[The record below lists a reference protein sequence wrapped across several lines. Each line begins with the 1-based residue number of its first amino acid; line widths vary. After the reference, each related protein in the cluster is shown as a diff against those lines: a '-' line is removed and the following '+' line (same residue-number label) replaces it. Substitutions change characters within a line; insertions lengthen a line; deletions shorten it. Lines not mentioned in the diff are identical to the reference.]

1 MTTVTATPAIA
12 TGTDGHALEGIDK
25 VGLHYV
31 AIVAAVVGGRPLEVT
46 AAVDVGAGR
55 CVQAGGRWN
64 EFGRLRSDLERR
76 IIVCLGNWGLS
87 WRLKGR
93 IDIYRAITIIIPNM

>member
-12 TGTDGHALEGIDK
+12 TGTDGHALEWIDK

-64 EFGRLRSDLERR
+64 EFRRLRSDLERR
-76 IIVCLGNWGLS
+76 
-87 WRLKGR
+87 KGDYCMFR
-93 IDIYRAITIIIPNM
+93 